1 MLYYLY
7 VKTLLTY
14 INDIAVLTPLKEGLL
29 QGQDTTLQQ
38 DNPWREVYP
47 VPTIKDF
54 KKDNAG
60 PGQGYMYVV
69 KWVCPQ
75 LLQSVLS
82 KVEIDNQNNAYKMF
96 DKSIANSIEIII
108 KNKVPYVY
116 IIDAKGKPTMLY
128 GVGFGT
134 GAGIPQLKKDC
145 IEFLNAIADDPEV
158 IVKCVKCNNYNYD
171 LVAKN
176 YKAHYMT
183 FKEIINKY

>member
-1 MLYYLY
+1 M
-7 VKTLLTY
+7 KTLISY
-14 INDIAVLTPLKEGLL
+14 INDNAVITPLREGLL
-29 QGQDTTLQQ
+29 QGQDATLQQ
-38 DNPWREVYP
+38 NDPWKDIYP
-47 VPTIKDF
+47 VPTTKDF
-54 KKDNAG
+54 KKDSAG

-96 DKSIANSIEIII
+96 DKSISNSIEIII

-116 IIDAKGKPTMLY
+116 IIDAKGKPTKLY

-134 GAGIPQLKKDC
+134 GAGIPQIKKDC
-145 IEFLNAIADDPEV
+145 IEFLNTIADDPEV

-171 LVAKN
+171 LVANN

-183 FKEIINKY
+183 FKEIINKF